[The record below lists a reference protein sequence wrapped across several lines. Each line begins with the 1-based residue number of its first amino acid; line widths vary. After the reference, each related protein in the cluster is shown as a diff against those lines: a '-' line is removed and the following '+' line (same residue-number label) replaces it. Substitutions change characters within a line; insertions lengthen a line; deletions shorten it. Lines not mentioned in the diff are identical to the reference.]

1 MVAGSGCLRLTE
13 QPSIK
18 SRDAMKCN
26 TSKKSISQRHL
37 EPGRLSTLWNDENNI
52 IGANNSA
59 ASRGGPSGKC
69 GGNTLG
75 FKTSRGISPP
85 PPRKIVLEFFPLSV
99 SRHHVRNTPI
109 PSAAVALL
117 LPLVCSAW
125 QITQVANCL
134 HRLLSSWGRK
144 ELSLSEIPCACRQ
157 TRDVYGN

>member
-13 QPSIK
+13 QPIIK

-37 EPGRLSTLWNDENNI
+37 EPGRLSALWNDENNI

-59 ASRGGPSGKC
+59 ASRGGPGGKC

-75 FKTSRGISPP
+75 FKTSRGIPP
-85 PPRKIVLEFFPLSV
+85 PTRKIVLEKFPLSI
-99 SRHHVRNTPI
+99 SRHHVHNTPI
-109 PSAAVALL
+109 PSAVVALL

-157 TRDVYGN
+157 TREVYGN